1 MIIKDEKTRR
11 LMTLLSWLLLATS
24 LALIEWSNSKI
35 IATIIFILITA
46 MALFSFFSIKKAEE
60 KNNERDQKANDSIA
74 NTRENQTRKII
85 YLLSWFVLATVTAV
99 IIWRYSKIIAAL
111 VFILITAMALFSFF
125 SIKKAE
131 MKNNKD

>member
-1 MIIKDEKTRR
+1 
-11 LMTLLSWLLLATS
+11 MTLLSWLLLATS

>member
-11 LMTLLSWLLLATS
+11 IMTLLSWFLLATS

-111 VFILITAMALFSFF
+111 VFILITGVIGFVM
-125 SIKKAE
+125 KKAE
-131 MKNNKD
+131 NSKDNPK

>member
-11 LMTLLSWLLLATS
+11 IMTLLSWFLLATS

-46 MALFSFFSIKKAEE
+46 MALFSFFSIKKAE
-60 KNNERDQKANDSIA
+60 
-74 NTRENQTRKII
+74 
-85 YLLSWFVLATVTAV
+85 
-99 IIWRYSKIIAAL
+99 
-111 VFILITAMALFSFF
+111 
-125 SIKKAE
+125 